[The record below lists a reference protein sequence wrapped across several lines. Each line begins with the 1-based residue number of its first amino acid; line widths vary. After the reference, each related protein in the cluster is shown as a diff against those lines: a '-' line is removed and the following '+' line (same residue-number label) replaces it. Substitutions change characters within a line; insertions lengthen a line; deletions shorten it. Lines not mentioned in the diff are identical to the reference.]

1 MKIYSCR
8 PTNKLPESMKPRLI
22 RAQNANQAL
31 RFATAEFYECALATQ
46 DQLVDL
52 ATNGIKVETVL
63 GLGDEK

>member
-1 MKIYSCR
+1 
-8 PTNKLPESMKPRLI
+8 MKPRLI